1 MGLPITQDPGRSQLV
16 RDSRDRKTERKRQ
29 LDVLFDIRGPSGILN
44 RLTPDET
51 MQEARERRTNMM
63 ALQNLEERQNRF
75 IAEYPSYENRRDP
88 YASQGGGCA
97 ACLLRGGGSKSKRKT
112 KARKYTRRKR

>member
-16 RDSRDRKTERKRQ
+16 RDSRDRKAERKRQ
-29 LDVLFDIRGPSGILN
+29 LDVLFDMRGPSGILN

-63 ALQNLEERQNRF
+63 ALQKLEERQNRF
-75 IAEYPSYENRRDP
+75 IAEYPSYEDRRDP
-88 YASQGGGCA
+88 YASQGGGCPT
-97 ACLLRGGGSKSKRKT
+97 CGLRGGKRKT

>member
-1 MGLPITQDPGRSQLV
+1 MGLPNIQDPERSQLV
-16 RDSRDRKTERKRQ
+16 RDSRDLKAERKRQ
-29 LDVLFDIRGPSGILN
+29 LDVLFDMMGPSGILN
-44 RLTPDET
+44 RLTPNEK
-51 MQEARERRTNMM
+51 MQEARERRRNMT

-97 ACLLRGGGSKSKRKT
+97 ACIFR
-112 KARKYTRRKR
+112 